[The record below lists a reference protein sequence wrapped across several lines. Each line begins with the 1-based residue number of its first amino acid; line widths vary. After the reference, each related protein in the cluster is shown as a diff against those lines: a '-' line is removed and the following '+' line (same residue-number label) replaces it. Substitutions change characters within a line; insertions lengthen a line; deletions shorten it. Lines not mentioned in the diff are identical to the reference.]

1 MTHALDGVVV
11 QLALRC
17 PYLFYVAGFEGLTQG
32 AAQSFGIG
40 AVHL

>member
-11 QLALRC
+11 QLAGRC
-17 PYLFYVAGFEGLTQG
+17 HYLFYVAGFEGLTQG

-40 AVHL
+40 PIHL

>member
-11 QLALRC
+11 QLAARR

-32 AAQSFGIG
+32 DAQSFGIG
-40 AVHL
+40 FVHL

>member
-1 MTHALDGVVV
+1 MTHALDGIVV
-11 QLALRC
+11 QLAARR
-17 PYLFYVAGFEGLTQG
+17 PYLFNVAGFEGLTQG

>member
-1 MTHALDGVVV
+1 MTHALDGVIVE
-11 QLALRC
+11 LAVRC
-17 PYLFYVAGFEGLTQG
+17 AYLFFVACFEGLTQG

>member
-17 PYLFYVAGFEGLTQG
+17 PYLFYVAGFEGLTQD